1 MYGVVLWSDS
11 KRNKAVIWC
20 EDHQNL
26 AFFKCDRGGREGSRF
41 VPGDLVEFDLREEN
55 ELRLAVDP
63 CLVAP
68 HEYPALAADLQSAT
82 AGMQRD
88 SVGLPRPEGGQP
100 RTRSPGASAQVVVL
114 HPGTPAAKNRLAAR
128 ACG

>member
-88 SVGLPRPEGGQP
+88 SVGLPRPESGAEP
-100 RTRSPGASAQVVVL
+100 AHRTERVVAL
-114 HPGTPAAKNRLAAR
+114 HPHTTNAQRRLAVCSA
-128 ACG
+128 G

>member
-1 MYGVVLWSDS
+1 MYGVVLWSDN

-20 EDHQNL
+20 EDHKNL
-26 AFFKCDRGGREGSRF
+26 AFFKRDRDAAEAAQF

-68 HEYPALAADLQSAT
+68 HEYPSLAADLQSAT
-82 AGMQRD
+82 AGLKREPI
-88 SVGLPRPEGGQP
+88 GLPRSDAHGQGVRP
-100 RTRSPGASAQVVVL
+100 QTEPALVVVL
-114 HPGTPAAKNRLAAR
+114 HPGKGAEERLAAR

>member
-26 AFFKCDRGGREGSRF
+26 AFFKRDVDAAEVSQF
-41 VPGDLVEFDLREEN
+41 APGDLVEFDLREEN

-68 HEYPALAADLQSAT
+68 HEYPALAANLKSAT
-82 AGMQRD
+82 TGLEREQIL
-88 SVGLPRPEGGQP
+88 LPRPEKHDPVARPQNQ
-100 RTRSPGASAQVVVL
+100 SARVVVL
-114 HPGTPAAKNRLAAR
+114 HPGKGVEERLAAR